1 MNTNEALK
9 IVRNPLRR
17 LPVLFLL
24 SGILAASLVFLR
36 IEASR
41 ETRVFASLKNLVD
54 AAAGRNSSPEAK
66 VIEAMHLTHAIM
78 RNPSVLNSWI
88 TSNTDSKVL
97 ARLLQSYN
105 YTLRI
110 GRMKAKG
117 SLGEHNIVEVLIDG
131 RWMIADPLYDNVI
144 RQADEDILY
153 TQIPVLDAIDLYFY
167 IALVAFILLNGYI
180 FMGTR
185 GLLPWQMAAERSNYG
200 SGMVIK
206 KKAFHRSR
214 VSLN

>member
-1 MNTNEALK
+1 MNANVALK

-24 SGILAASLVFLR
+24 SGMLAASLVFLR
-36 IEASR
+36 IEANR
-41 ETRVFASLKNLVD
+41 EARVFESLKNLVD
-54 AAAGRNSSPEAK
+54 AGAGRNSSPEAK

-97 ARLLQSYN
+97 ARLLHNYN

-117 SLGEHNIVEVLIDG
+117 SLGAHNVVEVLIDG

-153 TQIPVLDAIDLYFY
+153 TQIPVLDVVDLYFY

-180 FMGTR
+180 YMGTR
-185 GLLPWQMAAERSNYG
+185 GSLPWQMAAHTANFH
-200 SGMVIK
+200 SGVVIEK
-206 KKAFHRSR
+206 KSFHRSR